1 MSEKLPIERRNV
13 VEARELIREHLF
25 LSPCPHSTLLSEQL
39 GCEVYL
45 KLDNMQAT
53 GSFKERGA
61 ANKLASLSA
70 EERDNGVI
78 AASAGNHAQAVAYH
92 GARLGISTKIVMPV
106 GTPLIKV
113 TRTKNFGG
121 EVVLSGSNFDAAYK
135 HALEVQKTEGRTF
148 VHPFDDPAI
157 MAGQGTVGLEVLE
170 QVPDIDAIIVAVGG
184 GGLAAGVLAAV
195 KETHPHVQV
204 IGVEPQV
211 LPSMKTALQNNA
223 VIELSEAQTLADGVA
238 VRKVGH
244 LTFQQ
249 IRHYIDDMVTVSEA
263 EIARAVLI
271 LLEQEKTLAEG
282 AGAAALAALTSGRVK
297 LPGKKVCL
305 LICGG
310 NIDVNVI
317 SRIIDRGLVATGR
330 LCRFSLRI
338 TDTPGTLAEILKTI
352 GDLRG
357 NVLEVHHNRTFASG
371 EQFGTT
377 HVEITLETRGEDHIA
392 RIREMLLEHGVTII
406 DR

>member
-1 MSEKLPIERRNV
+1 MSEELPITRAAV
-13 VEARELIREHLF
+13 VRARELIREHLF
-25 LSPCPHSTLLSEQL
+25 LSPCPHSSLLSEQL
-39 GCEVYL
+39 GCDVYL

-61 ANKLASLSA
+61 ANKLASLTD
-70 EERDNGVI
+70 EERENGVI

-92 GARLGISTKIVMPV
+92 GSRLGISTKIVMPE

-135 HALEVQKTEGRTF
+135 HALELQKAEGRTF
-148 VHPFDDPAI
+148 VHPFDDAAI
-157 MAGQGTVGLEVLE
+157 MAGQGTVGLEILE
-170 QVPDIDAIIVAVGG
+170 QVPDVDAIVVAVGG

-195 KETHPHVQV
+195 KETHPHVQI
-204 IGVEPQV
+204 IGVEPEV
-211 LPSMKTALQNNA
+211 LPSMKTALQNNR
-223 VIELSEAQTLADGVA
+223 VTELSEAQTLADGIA
-238 VRKVGH
+238 VRSVGE
-244 LTFQQ
+244 LTFRQL
-249 IRHYIDDMVTVSEA
+249 RHQIDDIVTVSES
-263 EIARAVLI
+263 EIARAILI

-282 AGAAALAALTSGRVK
+282 AGAAALAALTSGRVR
-297 LPGKKVCL
+297 LPGKRVCL

-338 TDTPGTLAEILKTI
+338 TDTPGTLGDILKTI
-352 GDLRG
+352 GDMRG
-357 NVLEVHHNRTFASG
+357 NVLEVHHNRTFTSG

-377 HVEITLETRGEDHIA
+377 NVDITLETRGDDHVA
-392 RIREMLLEHGVTII
+392 RIREELENRGVTII